1 MNYSNDL
8 SGFRTAGAHVVI
20 SVVILLPQGSGF
32 SRLTLLSQ
40 ARISFLQTSQLRQV
54 EGGPCSA
61 RGAWLPFWCL
71 DVYFLRCAHIHSQE
85 FMGLKVYPRGKVAAI
100 VAASFFFFFKQHPTF
115 LVWWLMAIQLALADW
130 VKKAWRLISSQGW
143 DSQPVSSA

>member
-1 MNYSNDL
+1 
-8 SGFRTAGAHVVI
+8 
-20 SVVILLPQGSGF
+20 
-32 SRLTLLSQ
+32 
-40 ARISFLQTSQLRQV
+40 
-54 EGGPCSA
+54 
-61 RGAWLPFWCL
+61 
-71 DVYFLRCAHIHSQE
+71 
-85 FMGLKVYPRGKVAAI
+85 MGLKVYPRGKVAAI